1 MSSILLILSDPG
13 MADRI
18 CRAVA
23 ADDATSLV
31 VAGSVATLA
40 EGREFVKRRVPD
52 LIVVDL
58 RVADG
63 PVARWFDQFSSAG
76 RARPRL
82 VVIAWALHDPE
93 LLDSLRRGADGYSL
107 ASHAPEQL
115 IDVIEEVLGGRSTM
129 APEIAR
135 RLQMHFAQHEASG
148 TSLIDETD
156 RQLLQWVSTGY
167 GLDDIAQGMHTTP
180 GHLGVQVRALYRK
193 LQPHQGDQ
201 PGSPSRRA
209 GPVERDNDRRVQPFG
224 GCVSMKL
231 WRANS
236 LSVSFARFGWGAR
249 QSICGKRKS
258 R

>member
-1 MSSILLILSDPG
+1 

-18 CRAVA
+18 CRAIA

-31 VAGSVATLA
+31 VAGLVSTLA
-40 EGREFVKRRVPD
+40 DGREFVKRRMPD

-63 PVARWFDQFSSAG
+63 PVARWVDQFPSGG
-76 RARPRL
+76 RVRPRF
-82 VVIAWALHDPE
+82 VVLARALHDPE
-93 LLDSLRRGADGYSL
+93 LLDALRSGADGYSL

-115 IDVIEEVLGGRSTM
+115 IDVLEEVLGGRSTM

-135 RLQMHFAQHEASG
+135 RLQMHFAQHEAAG
-148 TSLIDETD
+148 APLIDATD

-193 LQPHQGDQ
+193 LQPDQ
-201 PGSPSRRA
+201 P
-209 GPVERDNDRRVQPFG
+209 VQP
-224 GCVSMKL
+224 KPP
-231 WRANS
+231 R
-236 LSVSFARFGWGAR
+236 RPR
-249 QSICGKRKS
+249 
-258 R
+258 